1 MPTIGAFI
9 QLLPAGFCSKPYR
22 STDGTIYSVA
32 EGTGTVGI
40 GAEKFAFS
48 PRDTFV
54 VPSWQPVDFESA
66 GEVVLFSYSDRP
78 AQAAL
83 GILREL
89 RG

>member
-9 QLLPAGFCSKPYR
+9 QLLPRGFSSSAYR
-22 STDGTIYSVA
+22 STDGAIYSVA
-32 EGTGTVGI
+32 EGTGTVRI
-40 GAEKFAFS
+40 GTEAFEFE

-54 VPSWQPVDFESA
+54 VPSWMPVRFDTKE
-66 GEVVLFSYSDRP
+66 ETVLFSYSDRP

-83 GILREL
+83 GLLREH